1 MKTFVK
7 KIKNK
12 IMENDFVLYTYMLIV
27 FQIAIFYPVK

>member
-12 IMENDFVLYTYMLIV
+12 IMENDFVVSVDRFFIYGFLSS
-27 FQIAIFYPVK
+27 